1 MNQIIKI
8 MVEDEIYEI
17 IWALSEHFEE
27 LKGMSFNLNEMEAE
41 QIEKNND
48 LSPVAKILLSAVA
61 GAVIQ
66 YLIDIELSVDKIFT
80 AGKFIVLK

>member
-8 MVEDEIYEI
+8 ILEDEIYEI
-17 IWALSEHFEE
+17 VWALSEYFEE
-27 LKGMSFNLNEMEAE
+27 LKGKTYSLNEMAAE

-48 LSPVAKILLSAVA
+48 LSTTAKILLSAIA

-66 YLIDIELSVDKIFT
+66 YLMDMELPVDKIFT

>member
-1 MNQIIKI
+1 M
-8 MVEDEIYEI
+8 
-17 IWALSEHFEE
+17 A
-27 LKGMSFNLNEMEAE
+27 AE

-48 LSPVAKILLSAVA
+48 LSTTAKILLSAIA

-66 YLIDIELSVDKIFT
+66 YLMDMELPVDKIFT